1 MEPVR
6 ESTPIE
12 ENRNVSSLL
21 GRFGISSP
29 SYADNSRALIT
40 SPAKSLRDMV
50 PNTDAALSIV
60 KQSQEQVLQQGSEK
74 LLTLRIFL
82 SNSTNIWS
90 LTALF
95 ELLFILYEIIP
106 WAYVDV
112 SHASISSGHDS

>member
-6 ESTPIE
+6 ESTPVE
-12 ENRNVSSLL
+12 EDNRNVSSLL

-29 SYADNSRALIT
+29 SSADNSRALIT

-50 PNTDAALSIV
+50 PNPDAALSIV
-60 KQSQEQVLQQGSEK
+60 KQSREQVLQQGSEK
-74 LLTLRIFL
+74 LLTLRTFL

-95 ELLFILYEIIP
+95 ELLFILYQIIP
-106 WAYVDV
+106 WAYIDV
-112 SHASISSGHDS
+112 SHL